1 MIYSEFKSELCN
13 CLLDKWNGDKLY
25 NNLGKSTISSNE
37 ECIIILSK
45 VDGFPIFG
53 IYNLNYLF
61 NCMLRTKTIDD
72 IVEDILK
79 DWKVIVK
86 DTNAVKELLIKSMSH
101 YDDAKSYIT
110 ALTEQHHR
118 TQLLASNIIY
128 KLIDDFISYP
138 VVQLN
143 DSLFLGL
150 TDTMCRSWKVSKEE
164 VISKALKQPM
174 WKTTSNITKVG

>member
-1 MIYSEFKSELCN
+1 MIFSEFKSELSN
-13 CLLDKWNGDKLY
+13 CLLNNWNSSRLY
-25 NNLGKSTISSNE
+25 ENLGKSTISSNE
-37 ECIIILSK
+37 ECIIILAK

-53 IYNLNYLF
+53 VYNLNYLF
-61 NCMLRTKTIDD
+61 NCMLKTKSVDA
-72 IVEDILK
+72 IVDDILK
-79 DWKVIVK
+79 DWKIIVK
-86 DTNAVKELLIKSMSH
+86 DTNAIRELLIKSMSH
-101 YDDAKSYIT
+101 YEGAKSYIT

-138 VVQLN
+138 VVQLS

-150 TDTMCRSWKVSKEE
+150 TETMCRSWKVSKEE